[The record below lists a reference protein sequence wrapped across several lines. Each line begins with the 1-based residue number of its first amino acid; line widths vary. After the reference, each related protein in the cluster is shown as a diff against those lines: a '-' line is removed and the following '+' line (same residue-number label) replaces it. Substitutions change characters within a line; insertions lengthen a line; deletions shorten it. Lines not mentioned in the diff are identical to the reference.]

1 MSTDFPSA
9 LCFFD
14 NGFRQF
20 GQSGGEFDFAKRDM
34 SRLKE
39 RAAELEDSQRG
50 MKKKI
55 NPKVLNMI
63 EK

>member
-1 MSTDFPSA
+1 
-9 LCFFD
+9 
-14 NGFRQF
+14 
-20 GQSGGEFDFAKRDM
+20 M

-39 RAAELEDSQRG
+39 RAVELEDSQRG